1 MPIDMG
7 RDNLFYLYDFHHSI
21 PEPKT
26 REMADSDPSYLVPR
40 HKSPREV
47 DFNKRPRPVQ
57 TPSKGRNNSMGVDDL
72 INKQND
78 SMNRKAHN
86 SLLQS
91 QQHHTTPHHTTPH
104 HTTPH
109 HTTPHHTT

>member
-26 REMADSDPSYLVPR
+26 REMTDSDPSYLVPR

-47 DFNKRPRPVQ
+47 DFSKRPRPVQ
-57 TPSKGRNNSMGVDDL
+57 APSNGRNNSMGVEDL

-78 SMNRKAHN
+78 SMNRQPHARAHARA
-86 SLLQS
+86 
-91 QQHHTTPHHTTPH
+91 HTHPSHTH
-104 HTTPH
+104 
-109 HTTPHHTT
+109 